1 MDCIGSVVVVAAAA
15 AAAVVVGVVAAQTLW
30 SNRYCWCYIQRA
42 VCGRLDAGDVV
53 AVDAAAAAAVVGNWA
68 AVDRI
73 VR

>member
-1 MDCIGSVVVVAAAA
+1 MDCIGSVVVAA
-15 AAAVVVGVVAAQTLW
+15 VVGVVAAQTLW

-53 AVDAAAAAAVVGNWA
+53 AVDAAAAVVGNWA